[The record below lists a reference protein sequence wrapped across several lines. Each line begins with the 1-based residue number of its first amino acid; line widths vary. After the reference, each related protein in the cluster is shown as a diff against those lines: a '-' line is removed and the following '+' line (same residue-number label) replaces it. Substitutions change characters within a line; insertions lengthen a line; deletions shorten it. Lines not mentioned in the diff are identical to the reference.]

1 MYLNDTCLTRRRLI
15 KWSTNS
21 WTIQNYSLFVFG
33 KTSNSETFT
42 FCPILFLKKCVP
54 VSIWPS
60 TISVQ
65 DTRAFYTLKGEWW
78 LKGFHG
84 SWSQESEDFSPRLK
98 NAFAIAF
105 AHVKRIHCVYDLPPR
120 IPIEFLHFV
129 RPRKRHSPVHI
140 AFCREN
146 FRWLATCIYNRTFRE
161 CSRNRNGEWI
171 EIFEYCIGNP
181 SDFVNDKVW
190 WLVYIWVICFVP
202 LIWKERKYC
211 IIIYN

>member
-1 MYLNDTCLTRRRLI
+1 MYLNDTCPTRRRLI

-42 FCPILFLKKCVP
+42 FCPILSLKKCVP

-84 SWSQESEDFSPRLK
+84 SWSQESGLFTPLEKCIRHCVCTRKKDTLCLRSSTSDSYWISPLRSASK
-98 NAFAIAF
+98 KAFAGSYCI
-105 AHVKRIHCVYDLPPR
+105 LPWK
-120 IPIEFLHFV
+120 FQMACNLHLQSDISRMFSKWEW
-129 RPRKRHSPVHI
+129 RMNWNFWILYWKPV
-140 AFCREN
+140 
-146 FRWLATCIYNRTFRE
+146 WFRE
-161 CSRNRNGEWI
+161 R
-171 EIFEYCIGNP
+171 
-181 SDFVNDKVW
+181 
-190 WLVYIWVICFVP
+190 
-202 LIWKERKYC
+202 
-211 IIIYN
+211 